1 MLYSEP
7 LGCNGLKAVAGGW
20 VGGGGYQVPF
30 LAFLYL
36 ILGLVKKKSRLCIEK
51 PGSINTPIIAP
62 VGDNN
67 LL

>member
-1 MLYSEP
+1 M
-7 LGCNGLKAVAGGW
+7 
-20 VGGGGYQVPF
+20 GGGGGVSGIF
-30 LAFLYL
+30 FLYL
-36 ILGLVKKKSRLCIEK
+36 RLLLGLVKKKSRLCIEK